1 MLTHAE
7 RFGWQQSVLACPKLT
22 ATQKNVLTRLALFHN
37 IKTGRCDPSIETL
50 ANGAGVTRRA
60 VQKALAAGEA
70 LGFILRKL
78 GGGKYVTTRY
88 ELSLPPAETLNAG
101 APFRETVNRETVNR
115 KTLFDGETLNDGA
128 QNPERR
134 DAKPR
139 PAVHPNIE
147 GNKKENIE
155 KKIEPDFEEWFRQYP
170 RREAKRA
177 ALKAYKHALS
187 RGATAEELRL
197 GAMRYAA
204 IRQRENPKF
213 TKLPTTWLNGDCWKD
228 EPIASQGGPHAAED
242 VRTPSDVKP
251 RAAAQGTIAAGMAAA
266 LRERPDSRLY
276 ESDDPSRVGVDRR
289 TASGGNDSR

>member
-1 MLTHAE
+1 MTRISHAE

-37 IKTGRCDPSIETL
+37 VKTGRCDPSIETL
-50 ANGAGVTRRA
+50 ASGSGVTMRT
-60 VQKALAAGEA
+60 VQKALAAGEVLA
-70 LGFILRKL
+70 FIRRKL
-78 GGGKYVTTRY
+78 GGGRSITTSY
-88 ELSLPPAETLNAG
+88 ELRLPPAETLNAA
-101 APFRETVNRETVNR
+101 APFKETVNGETVNR

-134 DAKPR
+134 DPKPR

-147 GNKKENIE
+147 NKKKNIE
-155 KKIEPDFEEWFRQYP
+155 KKIEADFEEWFRQYP

-187 RGATAEELRL
+187 RGTTTEELRL
-197 GAMRYAA
+197 GVMRYAT
-204 IRQRENPKF
+204 IRQSENPKF

-228 EPIASQGGPHAAED
+228 ESIASHGDPHAADD
-242 VRTPSDVKP
+242 VRAASDVRP
-251 RAAAQGTIAAGMAAA
+251 RATAPGTLAAGMAAA

-276 ESDDPSRVGVDRR
+276 EADDPGRPGVGRI
-289 TASGGNDSR
+289 SGDPAAR